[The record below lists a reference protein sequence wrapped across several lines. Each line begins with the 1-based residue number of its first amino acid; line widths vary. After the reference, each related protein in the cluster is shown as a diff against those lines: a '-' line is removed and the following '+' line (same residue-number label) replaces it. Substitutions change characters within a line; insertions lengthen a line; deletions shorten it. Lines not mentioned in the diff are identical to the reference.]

1 MTSSA
6 ATIPP
11 ISSSATSYT
20 PRKKAVQSLRTPP
33 SIYGRRVRYAVLEF
47 QELLDSSSID
57 STGWTQIARTVQRN
71 YELFDGFVVLHGTD
85 SLAYTSSAL
94 SFMLQNL
101 GKPVILTGSQL
112 PMRQLQS
119 DATDNLLGSLVISGH
134 FMIPEVCLFFDN
146 KLFRGNRAT
155 KVSATEFAAFDS
167 PNCAALATI
176 ESNCTKLNW
185 DVVLRPLTLQPFRV
199 HDSNLDTA
207 HVACLRIFPGIK
219 PAMVDAVLH
228 LPTLKGL
235 VLETFGMGNAPGG
248 PDSTLTSV
256 IAAAIRRGVIIVSV
270 TQCLH
275 GSVSPLYASG
285 TTLSRVGVVSG
296 NDMTSEAALTKL
308 AYLLA
313 LPRGNGDVAGASAN
327 PTWIAQLMATS
338 MRGELTEIVP
348 TAFRHPAEVLNSD
361 GSNIRR
367 PDPRET
373 RTASAATIS
382 SLGLLEPRIA
392 RLTKLDYAISEG
404 NLEGVK
410 EVLAF
415 EGGRN
420 ECLVNDADYSGNTP
434 LVSSQFIH
442 SSLLRSGMLP
452 QLLYD
457 LLEKVILVFL
467 GRSMRHFMLFS
478 I

>member
-1 MTSSA
+1 MVPDECAAAGAAITASSA
-6 ATIPP
+6 AATLPSSNTI
-11 ISSSATSYT
+11 
-20 PRKKAVQSLRTPP
+20 RKKAVQSLRTPP

-57 STGWTQIARTVQRN
+57 SRGWIQIARTIKRN

-85 SLAYTSSAL
+85 SLAYTGSAL
-94 SFMLQNL
+94 SFILQNL

-119 DATDNLLGSLVISGH
+119 DATDNLLGSLVIAGH

-155 KVSATEFAAFDS
+155 KVSATDFAAFDS
-167 PNCAALATI
+167 PNCAPLATI
-176 ESNCTKLNW
+176 ESTRTKLNW
-185 DVVLRPLTLQPFRV
+185 DTVLRPSTLQPFRI
-199 HDSNLDTA
+199 HDSSLETA

-219 PAMVDAVLH
+219 PAMVDAVLQ

-235 VLETFGMGNAPGG
+235 VLETFGMGNTPGG
-248 PDSTLTSV
+248 PDSALTSV
-256 IAAAIRRGVIIVSV
+256 IAAAIQRGVIIVSV

-275 GSVSPLYASG
+275 GSVSPLYESG

-313 LPRGNGDVAGASAN
+313 LPKGNGNVSAGAYSK
-327 PTWIAQLMATS
+327 WIAQLMANS
-338 MRGELTEIVP
+338 MRGELTEAVP
-348 TAFRHPAEVLNSD
+348 TAFRHPAEVLNGD
-361 GSNIRR
+361 GGQPHRA
-367 PDPRET
+367 DLGVT
-373 RTASAATIS
+373 RAASAAPVS
-382 SLGLLEPRIA
+382 SLGLLEPRVA
-392 RLTKLDYAISEG
+392 RLTKLGYAISEG

-420 ECLVNDADYSGNTP
+420 EFLVNDTDYSGNTP
-434 LVSSQFIH
+434 LVGQQHMH
-442 SSLLRSGMLP
+442 SHLLLLRLNPS
-452 QLLYD
+452 
-457 LLEKVILVFL
+457 
-467 GRSMRHFMLFS
+467 SA
-478 I
+478 